1 MFRRNTDRAAKWV
14 GAVLAAGAL
23 AGGAGVAPSAARG
36 GVVIVGHSAAV
47 DAQRK
52 RASFALEFDKAP
64 DFYTLDSVG
73 RVADSF
79 QYEIDPDGPAS
90 ADFPVNDVDAVVRGD
105 EIHATD
111 ALRVRGGFHDAPDP
125 DPLAGGWGPV
135 RTTVPFNLD
144 GRHLTFEVPLD
155 ALGDGAADGIFSY
168 RVFTTDF
175 GLTTSQIEAS
185 VGAISV
191 PLPPGAWGA
200 ALTLGA
206 WVACA
211 FQARVRRFIR
221 TSLA

>member
-1 MFRRNTDRAAKWV
+1 M
-14 GAVLAAGAL
+14 
-23 AGGAGVAPSAARG
+23 
-36 GVVIVGHSAAV
+36 VIVGQSAAV

-52 RASFALEFDKAP
+52 RASFALHFDKAP
-64 DFYTLDSVG
+64 DLYTLDSAG

-79 QYEIDPDGPAS
+79 QYEIDADGPAPGE
-90 ADFPVNDVDAVVRGD
+90 FPVNDVDAVVRGD
-105 EIHATD
+105 EIHAAN

-135 RTTVPFNLD
+135 RTTVPFDLD
-144 GRHLTFEVPLD
+144 GRHLTFEVPLE
-155 ALGDGAADGIFSY
+155 AFGDGAMDGIFSY

-175 GLTTSQIEAS
+175 GLTTSQVEDS
-185 VGAISV
+185 VGAIAV

-200 ALTLGA
+200 GLALSA

-221 TSLA
+221 TSLP